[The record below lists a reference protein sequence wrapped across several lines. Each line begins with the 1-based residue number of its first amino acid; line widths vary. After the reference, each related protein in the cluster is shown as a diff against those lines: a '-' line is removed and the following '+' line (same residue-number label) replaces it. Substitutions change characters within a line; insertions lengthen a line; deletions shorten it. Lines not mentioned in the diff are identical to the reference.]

1 MMTRWLLFLLAALL
15 PPVPVA
21 LGATSFEEGEHY
33 HWVAS
38 NPAPGDTIEVIEFFW
53 YGCPHC
59 YSFEPYL
66 DKWLENAPDDITFV
80 KAPATFNRPE
90 VMMHARTF
98 YALESMGVAP
108 QIHRD
113 IMAEM
118 HERKNRLSDQAAMER
133 FLESKGVDV
142 PAFREAM
149 ESFAVYVKVQQA
161 AQQAQRYG
169 VSGVP
174 ALVVDG
180 QFRNGETRSYDEM
193 IALLDFLVAQAR
205 EGRGAGG

>member
-1 MMTRWLLFLLAALL
+1 MTRWLLFFLAAFL
-15 PPVPVA
+15 PPAPVA
-21 LGATSFEEGEHY
+21 FGATSFEEGVHY

-38 NPAPGDTIEVIEFFW
+38 NPVPGDKIEVIEFFW

-66 DKWLENAPDDITFV
+66 DAWLASAPDDVTFV

-98 YALESMGVAP
+98 YALESMGAP
-108 QIHRD
+108 AQIHKD
-113 IMAEM
+113 IMVEM
-118 HERKNRLSDQAAMER
+118 HERKNRLGDQAAMER

-142 PAFREAM
+142 AAYREAM
-149 ESFAVYVKVQQA
+149 ESFAIYVKVQQA

-180 QFRNGETRSYDEM
+180 QFRNGDSKSYEEM
-193 IALLDFLVAQAR
+193 IALLDFLVAEAR
-205 EGRGAGG
+205 EGRAAAR